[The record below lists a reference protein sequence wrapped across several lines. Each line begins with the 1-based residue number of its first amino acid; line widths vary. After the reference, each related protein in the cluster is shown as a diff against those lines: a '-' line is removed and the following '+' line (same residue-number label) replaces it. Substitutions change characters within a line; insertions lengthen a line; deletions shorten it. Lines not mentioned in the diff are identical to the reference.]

1 MADRPTVVVLGCVS
15 ALPHGRHQLTTLRAQ
30 AARRGVRLV
39 GADDRARLAAAPPDE
54 PSLAG
59 LETVAVPVDDPV
71 TCARA
76 LVPLAPR
83 AVVTYREAYVLLTAQ
98 VSRELGLPGNDPS
111 AVERVRNKD
120 VLRRLLAAH
129 GRPQPTVHV
138 VTSVDEAV
146 ARADF
151 GASPR
156 WVVKPRDG
164 SGSEGVA
171 AVADAAA
178 LRAAAHGLE
187 GRPFLVEEFV
197 DGPEFSVEGVFLG
210 GDPHVLAVTA
220 KRVNP
225 AFVELGHRM
234 PAGLA
239 PDAEAA
245 ARSAVEDALRLS
257 GLSHGIFH
265 VELWW
270 SAGRVVLGEVHVRP
284 GGDYLH
290 LLLAATRPGLELY
303 GLLVDDVLGVR
314 ARPADV
320 PEQRRHA
327 GIDYLELPPGRV
339 GRVDGWSQVLGLPGL
354 LVADLGVRPGDLV
367 RPVTD
372 SGGRHGCVAV
382 AADAADAVEALL
394 AAARDAVR
402 VSVVGPHPR
411 TGATP
416 PGGDEQAAPTS

>member
-1 MADRPTVVVLGCVS
+1 MDDRPTVVVLGCVS
-15 ALPHGRHQLTTLRAQ
+15 ALPHGRHQLRTLRAQ

-39 GADDRARLAAAPPDE
+39 GADDAARLAAAPPDE

-71 TCARA
+71 ACARA
-76 LVPLAPR
+76 LAPLAPR
-83 AVVTYREAYVLLTAQ
+83 GVVTYREAYVLPTAR
-98 VSRELGLPGNDPS
+98 VSRALGLAGNDPA

-120 VLRRLLAAH
+120 VLRGLLAAH
-129 GRPQPTVHV
+129 GRPQPAVHLV
-138 VTSVDEAV
+138 GSVDEAV

-151 GASPR
+151 STSPR

-171 AVADAAA
+171 AVADAPG
-178 LRAAAHGLE
+178 LRAAAAGLA

-197 DGPEFSVEGVFLG
+197 EGPEFSVEGVFLG
-210 GDPHVLAVTA
+210 GEPHVLSVTT
-220 KRVNP
+220 KRVSA

-234 PAGLA
+234 PAGLP
-239 PDAEAA
+239 PDVEAA
-245 ARSAVEDALRLS
+245 AGAAVVDALRLS
-257 GLSHGIFH
+257 GLSHGVVH
-265 VELWW
+265 AELWW
-270 SAGRVVLGEVHVRP
+270 SAGRPVLGEVHVRP

-314 ARPADV
+314 ARPEDV
-320 PEQRRHA
+320 PAQRRHA
-327 GIDYLELPPGRV
+327 GIDYLELAPGRV
-339 GRVDGWSQVLGLPGL
+339 REVDGWSDVLGLPGL
-354 LVADLGVRPGDLV
+354 LVADLGVRPGDVV

-382 AADAADAVEALL
+382 AADTADEVEALL
-394 AAARDAVR
+394 AAGRDALR
-402 VSVVGPHPR
+402 VTVD
-411 TGATP
+411 A
-416 PGGDEQAAPTS
+416 